1 MHDTHPE
8 LTKSD
13 PCMRVS
19 TGVTNF
25 KSAFCIKYLN
35 EMTFKLN
42 SKIPIIEPKVK
53 AKNKIFLFLSKVV
66 DENGL

>member
-13 PCMRVS
+13 PCMHVS

-25 KSAFCIKYLN
+25 KSAFCIKYKD

-42 SKIPIIEPKVK
+42 S
-53 AKNKIFLFLSKVV
+53 
-66 DENGL
+66 